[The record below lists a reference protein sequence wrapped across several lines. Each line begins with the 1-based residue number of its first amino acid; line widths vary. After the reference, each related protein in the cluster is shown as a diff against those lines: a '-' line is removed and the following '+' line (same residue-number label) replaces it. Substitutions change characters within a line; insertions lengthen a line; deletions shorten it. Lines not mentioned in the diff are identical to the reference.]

1 MNLIHYVSNV
11 FFYFSLVMNTK
22 ENLRISSIILYRV
35 ASSYLDNGVDVLS
48 VAGIQ
53 STLPRPN
60 SLPLEYTSGRHI
72 QILFK
77 PE

>member
-1 MNLIHYVSNV
+1 MNL
-11 FFYFSLVMNTK
+11 
-22 ENLRISSIILYRV
+22 NLGISRTILYRV

-72 QILFK
+72 QILFYSDTGIHNVSLQF
-77 PE
+77 

>member
-1 MNLIHYVSNV
+1 MG
-11 FFYFSLVMNTK
+11 
-22 ENLRISSIILYRV
+22 ISRTILYRV
-35 ASSYLDNGVDVLS
+35 TSSYLDNGVDVLS

-72 QILFK
+72 QILFYSD
-77 PE
+77 PGIHNVSLQF